1 MIQETLLEF
10 IEKSIELEYNYMIIR
25 SERILETNHKDNIK
39 SLTLNE
45 EKLILICDMIMEEIT
60 QTIIP
65 YEEIFKKLIIFKKNF
80 NFFL

>member
-39 SLTLNE
+39 SLQ
-45 EKLILICDMIMEEIT
+45 KFFKSLI
-60 QTIIP
+60 
-65 YEEIFKKLIIFKKNF
+65 KKL
-80 NFFL
+80 